1 MERPTQTFAA
11 TAKSIACA
19 VMLTLVLSSP
29 LKAEDVF
36 GWDQPLAKTPI
47 EQSLAAYMPLANE
60 IQSTAAERI
69 GAEWLGNT
77 ASFDYLS
84 RINPAEVDEKFETL
98 KHNDDF
104 IAWWKNQATQQTLYE
119 LYAIGQKEPT
129 LSHMSLDQFKQ
140 TYLTVRLADDK
151 EDFAKLL
158 EKHKDDPTVQFCL
171 FWITCSTKYPTPKD
185 KGKGLVPLPAY
196 KE

>member
-1 MERPTQTFAA
+1 MERQTQTFAA
-11 TAKSIACA
+11 TAKPIACSVLLA
-19 VMLTLVLSSP
+19 LVLSSP
-29 LKAEDVF
+29 LNAEDAF
-36 GWDQPLAKTPI
+36 GWDQPLAKAPI
-47 EQSLAAYMPLANE
+47 QQSLAPYMPLANE
-60 IQSTAAERI
+60 IQSAAAERI
-69 GAEWLGNT
+69 GAEWLGSI

-84 RINPAEVDEKFETL
+84 RVNPAEVDEKFETL

-104 IAWWKNQATQQTLYE
+104 IEWWKNEATQQTLYE

-140 TYLTVRLADDK
+140 VYLTVRLADDE

-158 EKHKDDPTVQFCL
+158 EKYKGDPTVQFCL
-171 FWITCSTKYPTPKD
+171 FWITCGTKYPIPKD
-185 KGKGLVPLPAY
+185 KGKGLVPLSAY